1 MDRSPAM
8 AAGRGGR
15 ADRLGR
21 SAERLLRTVG
31 DPRLGLGLLL
41 AAGLWNALAAALPD
55 GGWLL
60 DTPAYLV
67 LLGAVLLTGLA
78 GVAVRAPAVW
88 REWRRPAPLAAS
100 DELPG
105 VEVPIAPEQ
114 RERACPAAVEILRRA
129 GYRVVER
136 GQGARWSVAGVRR
149 GWVRFCGLG
158 SHLALVLLVLGAA
171 IGTAFSSEATFSLL
185 PGEQALLDAPRPGFT
200 DAVRLD
206 RFESAFD
213 ADGRPAQLDTWVTFL
228 RGGEPQSEQR
238 IQVNRPGEFGG
249 YLVHG
254 WTYGPAARLR
264 VTSLAGQPLLAAPL
278 ALDGTIDGRPGALVD
293 VPVAGLTLGIT
304 LVDAGANE
312 LAVGVAGGAGLV
324 DAVRLRPGDERRIG
338 SLNVRHDGFEAYVTF
353 LSRRDPGMGVLFG
366 GAAALV
372 VSIAVALWL
381 PRRRATIV
389 ATPNGMRLLLRGD
402 RVDQPTE
409 ELATLRRRIAALS
422 AKVG

>member
-21 SAERLLRTVG
+21 SAERLLRTFG
-31 DPRLGLGLLL
+31 DPRLALGLLL
-41 AAGLWNALAAALPD
+41 ATGLWNAVAAALPD

-60 DTPAYLV
+60 DAPAYLV

-88 REWRRPAPLAAS
+88 REWRRPASLVAS
-100 DELPG
+100 EELPG
-105 VEVPIAPEQ
+105 VELALAPQQ
-114 RERACPAAVEILRRA
+114 RERVKPAAVELLQRA

-136 GQGARWSVAGVRR
+136 GRGVRWSAAGVRR
-149 GWVRFCGLG
+149 GWVRFAGLG

-171 IGTAFSSEATFSLL
+171 LGAAFSSETTFSLL

-200 DAVRLD
+200 DAVRLE

-213 ADGRPAQLDTWVTFL
+213 AEGRPARLDTSVTFL
-228 RGGEPQSEQR
+228 RGGEPRSQQL

-264 VTSLAGQPLLAAPL
+264 VTSLAGQPLLASAV
-278 ALDGTIDGRPGALVD
+278 ALDGTIDGRRAAFVELPI
-293 VPVAGLTLGIT
+293 AGLTLGIT
-304 LVDAGANE
+304 LVDAAANE

-324 DAVRLRPGDERRIG
+324 DAVRLRPGEERRIG
-338 SLNVRHDGFEAYVTF
+338 SLDVRHEGFEAYVTF
-353 LSRRDPGMGVLFG
+353 LSRRDPGVGVLFA
-366 GAAALV
+366 GAGALV
-372 VSIAVALWL
+372 VSIAIALWL
-381 PRRRATIV
+381 PRRRATLV
-389 ATPNGMRLLLRGD
+389 ATPTGMRLLLRGD
-402 RVDQPTE
+402 RFDRPRE
-409 ELATLRRRIAALS
+409 ELAKLHARLATLHEVA
-422 AKVG
+422 G